1 MKAIIIGA
9 GSGTRLG
16 EHTKNTPKP
25 LLKINGKPL
34 IQYQID
40 LFKKNN
46 IDEIY
51 VIVGSHSEQ
60 FKINAK
66 IIKDIE
72 HVDHNIFGSLLVA
85 SDKINN
91 DVLIS
96 YADIIYEEKILNQI
110 LDSKSDIGIAVDLDW
125 RKNYTDRTM
134 HPTSEAE
141 NVIMHDSK
149 IIEIRKNINY
159 KNNIGEF
166 LGIMKLT
173 TTGSKVLFQIMEELK
188 NKKGRFHYAD
198 SVKKAYLT
206 DVIQE
211 IIDRGN
217 IINPIIIKGKWCEID
232 TVQDLE
238 NAREKFR

>member
-9 GSGTRLG
+9 GSGTRLR
-16 EHTKNTPKP
+16 EHTKNIPKP

-34 IQYQID
+34 IQHQID

-51 VIVGSHSEQ
+51 VIVGPHSEQ
-60 FKINAK
+60 FNINAK
-66 IIKDIE
+66 IIKDTE
-72 HVDHNIFGSLLVA
+72 YLEHNIFGSLLVA
-85 SDKINN
+85 SDKIND

-96 YADIIYEEKILNQI
+96 YSDIIYEEKILHQI
-110 LDSKSDIGIAVDLDW
+110 LGFKSEIGIAVDLDW
-125 RKNYTDRTM
+125 RKNYKNRTM

-141 NVIMHDSK
+141 NVIIQDNN
-149 IIEIRKNINY
+149 IIEIRKNIDY
-159 KNNIGEF
+159 KKNVGEF

-173 TTGSKVLFQIMEELK
+173 ALGSKVLFQIMEELK
-188 NKKGRFHYAD
+188 DHKGKFHHAN

-217 IINPIIIKGKWCEID
+217 PVHPIIIKGKWCEID
-232 TVQDLE
+232 TEQDVE

>member
-16 EHTKNTPKP
+16 EYTRNSPKP

-60 FKINAK
+60 FNIDTK

-72 HVDHNIFGSLLVA
+72 HIEHNIFGSLFVA

-96 YADIIYEEKILNQI
+96 YTDIIYEEKILNQI
-110 LDSKSDIGIAVDLDW
+110 LNSKSDIGIAVDLDW
-125 RKNYTDRTM
+125 RKNYNNRTM

-141 NVIMHDSK
+141 NVIIQDGK

-159 KNNIGEF
+159 ENNIGEF
-166 LGIMKLT
+166 LGVMKLT
-173 TTGSKVLFQIMEELK
+173 TMGSKVLFQMMEELK
-188 NKKGRFHYAD
+188 NYKGKFHYAD

-211 IIDRGN
+211 MIDRGN
-217 IINPIIIKGKWCEID
+217 TVNPIIIKGKWCEID

-238 NAREKFR
+238 NTREKFS

>member
-9 GSGTRLG
+9 GSGTRLR
-16 EHTKNTPKP
+16 EHTKNVPKP

-34 IQYQID
+34 IQHQID

-51 VIVGSHSEQ
+51 VIVGPHSEQ
-60 FKINAK
+60 FNINAK
-66 IIKDIE
+66 IIKDTE
-72 HVDHNIFGSLLVA
+72 YLEHNIFGSLLVA
-85 SDKINN
+85 SDKIND

-96 YADIIYEEKILNQI
+96 YSDIIYEEKILNQI
-110 LDSKSDIGIAVDLDW
+110 LDFKSEIGIAVDLDW
-125 RKNYTDRTM
+125 RKNYKNRTM

-141 NVIMHDSK
+141 NVIIQDNN
-149 IIEIRKNINY
+149 IIEIRKNIDY
-159 KNNIGEF
+159 KKNVGEF

-173 TTGSKVLFQIMEELK
+173 ALGSKVLFQIMEELK
-188 NKKGRFHYAD
+188 DHKGKFHHAN

-217 IINPIIIKGKWCEID
+217 TVHPIIIKGKWCEID
-232 TVQDLE
+232 TEQDVE